1 MASEEQNKRGL
12 IIVSNRLPLLLKK
25 VDGGFESSLSSGGLV
40 TALSGLTNSTTFK
53 WFGWPGINIPDPEE
67 QKKAADA
74 LEEKGAKGIFLEEK
88 LGHAHYNGFSSPLPK
103 PDFGRPRA
111 DGI

>member
-12 IIVSNRLPLLLKK
+12 IIVSNRLPLSLKK

-67 QKKAADA
+67 QQKAAEA

>member
-12 IIVSNRLPLLLKK
+12 IIVSNRLPLSLKK

-88 LGHAHYNGFSSPLPK
+88 LGHAHLQWVLESVTQTRLWQTPS
-103 PDFGRPRA
+103 
-111 DGI
+111 

>member
-1 MASEEQNKRGL
+1 MASKDQKKRGL
-12 IIVSNRLPLLLKK
+12 IIVSNRLPLSLKK

-67 QKKAADA
+67 QKRAAES
-74 LEEKGAKGIFLEEK
+74 LEQKGAKGIFLEEK
-88 LGHAHYNGFSSPLPK
+88 LGHAHYNGFSSTSPNPSWQN
-103 PDFGRPRA
+103 RA
-111 DGI
+111 DVI

>member
-12 IIVSNRLPLLLKK
+12 IIVSNRLPLSLKK

-103 PDFGRPRA
+103 PDFGKPRA